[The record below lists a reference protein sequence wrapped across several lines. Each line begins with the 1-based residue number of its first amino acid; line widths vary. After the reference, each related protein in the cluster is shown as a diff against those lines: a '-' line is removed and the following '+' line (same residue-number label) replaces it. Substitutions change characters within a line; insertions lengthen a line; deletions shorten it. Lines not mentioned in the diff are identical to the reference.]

1 MHLAVAVL
9 VPIKCCI
16 TIVDVGCH
24 VVVDNSL
31 EEADLAI
38 VDLPTIMAGATTVE
52 RLCLE
57 AGGDH
62 QVAVVSLCH
71 KEMAIAIIVANMV
84 TLKESVIKSKMTHK
98 EVEAAAG
105 HSILIFIS
113 MVVNMAIK
121 DMIEVVIYL
130 PCNKN
135 SFPSTLVRPTTK
147 HMRVNEEYAE

>member
-105 HSILIFIS
+105 HSTLIFIS
-113 MVVNMAIK
+113 EVVSMAIK

-130 PCNKN
+130 PCNKYWI
-135 SFPSTLVRPTTK
+135 V
-147 HMRVNEEYAE
+147 

>member
-24 VVVDNSL
+24 VVMDNSL

-62 QVAVVSLCH
+62 QVTVVTLCC

-84 TLKESVIKSKMTHK
+84 TLKESVIKSRMTHK
-98 EVEAAAG
+98 G
-105 HSILIFIS
+105 RGRSQYSHFHQ
-113 MVVNMAIK
+113 
-121 DMIEVVIYL
+121 
-130 PCNKN
+130 
-135 SFPSTLVRPTTK
+135 RGG
-147 HMRVNEEYAE
+147 